1 MRIKEFLGAAVL
13 DKNAVEVGEINDLE
27 FDPEEGAFDK
37 IVISL
42 KSGIFSKETVEV
54 SYENIAAIGDY
65 VLLDI
70 ELPKKADG

>member
-54 SYENIAAIGDY
+54 S
-65 VLLDI
+65 
-70 ELPKKADG
+70 